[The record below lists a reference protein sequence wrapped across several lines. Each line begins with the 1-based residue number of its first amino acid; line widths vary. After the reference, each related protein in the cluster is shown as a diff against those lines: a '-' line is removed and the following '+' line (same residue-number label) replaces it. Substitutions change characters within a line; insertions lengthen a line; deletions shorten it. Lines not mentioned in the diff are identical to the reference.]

1 MAAKRIWTLSGQ
13 TWKEM
18 LSRVLQQVKEDDVFG
33 RAAQLSYY
41 FLLALFPLLL
51 FLLTLLG
58 YFAEAGSELRHGL
71 IRYLGTIMPSSA
83 LELVHSTIDEISK
96 GKGGGKL
103 SFGLLAA
110 LWAAS
115 NGMTAV
121 TETLNVAY
129 DLEETR
135 PWWKVRLAS
144 VALTIMLA
152 LMIVLA
158 LATVLLGSRV
168 AYLIAAA
175 IDFGNTFV
183 IVWKILQWPV
193 ALIFLLVTFGL
204 IYYFA
209 PNLPSRKW
217 YWVTPGSV
225 TAVTL
230 WLLASFAF
238 RFYLHFFNTYNV
250 TYGSLG
256 ALIVLMFWFYFTG
269 AAILIGGEVNA
280 EIEWSQ
286 RKHST

>member
-18 LSRVLQQVKEDDVFG
+18 LSRVLQQIKKDDIFG

-58 YFAEAGSELRHGL
+58 YFAEAGSQLRNGL

-83 LELVHSTIDEISK
+83 LELVHRTIDEIST

-115 NGMTAV
+115 NGMTAI

-183 IVWKILQWPV
+183 IVWKILQWPIV
-193 ALIFLLVTFGL
+193 LIFLLVTFGL

-238 RFYLHFFNTYNV
+238 RMYLHFFNTYKV

-256 ALIVLMFWFYFTG
+256 ALIVLMLWFYFTG

>member
-18 LSRVLQQVKEDDVFG
+18 LSRVLQQIKKDDIFG

-58 YFAEAGSELRHGL
+58 YFAEAGSQLRSGL

-83 LELVHSTIDEISK
+83 LELVHRTIDEIST

-115 NGMTAV
+115 NGMTAI

-183 IVWKILQWPV
+183 IVWKILQWPIV
-193 ALIFLLVTFGL
+193 LIFLLVTFGL

-238 RFYLHFFNTYNV
+238 RMYLHFFNTYKV

-256 ALIVLMFWFYFTG
+256 ALIVLMLWFYFTG

>member
-18 LSRVLQQVKEDDVFG
+18 LSRVLQQIKKDDIFG

-58 YFAEAGSELRHGL
+58 YFAEADSQLRNGL

-83 LELVHSTIDEISK
+83 LELVHRTIDEIST

-115 NGMTAV
+115 NGMTAI

-183 IVWKILQWPV
+183 IVWKILQWPIV
-193 ALIFLLVTFGL
+193 LIFLLVTFGL

-238 RFYLHFFNTYNV
+238 RMYLHFFNTYKV

-256 ALIVLMFWFYFTG
+256 ALIVLMLWFYFTG